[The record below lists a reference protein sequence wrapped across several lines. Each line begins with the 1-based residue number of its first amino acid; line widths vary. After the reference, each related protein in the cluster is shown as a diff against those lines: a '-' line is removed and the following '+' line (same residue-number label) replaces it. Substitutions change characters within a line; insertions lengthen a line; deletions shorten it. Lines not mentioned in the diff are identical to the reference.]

1 MVSGIE
7 EMEYFILRQ
16 ELKTKLNNSKKAKS

>member
-1 MVSGIE
+1 MVAGIE

-16 ELKTKLNNSKKAKS
+16 ELKTKLNNSKKGKS